1 MDEILLELFVAIVQ
15 EDDVEAKRIMNM
27 ILYEYKTLVWL
38 CELKD
43 KRLLENIDLCCKE
56 ITRLERENKLL
67 KNELECIKNEI

>member
-43 KRLLENIDLCCKE
+43 KRLLENIDLFCKE